1 MTNNK
6 SSRKQYYVNY
16 YRGFANTYN
25 LYWASTPEQIA
36 EAEGCGYE
44 RITRAAAIRLCVAEN
59 SRRRDNYSFSCYADN
74 VIYPIDYDTYENEW
88 KHDSRVCLNG
98 YILEYKN

>member
-6 SSRKQYYVNY
+6 SLRKQYYVNY
-16 YRGFANTYN
+16 YRNFANTYH

-36 EAEGCGYE
+36 EAEECGYE
-44 RITRAAAIRLCVAEN
+44 RITRAEAIRLCVAEN
-59 SRRRDNYSFSCYADN
+59 SRHREDYSSSGYADN
-74 VIYPIDYDTYENEW
+74 VIYPIDYDAYENAWEF
-88 KHDSRVCLNG
+88 DSRVCLNG